1 MMRKIS
7 TRTALAA
14 AVVTLALAWPSFAAT
29 GKVNVN
35 TASPEQL
42 ELLPRVGPALA
53 ARIVEYRERNDGFQ
67 APEDLM
73 LVRGI
78 GEASF
83 ARMKPYVTVSGETTL
98 SEKVSSGRKASA
110 DTAD

>member
-1 MMRKIS
+1 MRKIS
-7 TRTALAA
+7 TRTALTVALL
-14 AVVTLALAWPSFAAT
+14 TLALAWPSFAAS
-29 GKVNVN
+29 GKVNIN

-53 ARIVEYRERNDGFQ
+53 TRIVEYRERNDGFQ

-78 GEASF
+78 GETSF
-83 ARMKPYVTVSGETTL
+83 ARMKPYVAISGETTL
-98 SEKVSSGRKASA
+98 SEKVSSGRKASSEST
-110 DTAD
+110 D